1 MRCALTCGLS
11 DLVQIFCFFSNSS
24 RNIVKFL
31 LLVLLLCYSLLP
43 AATMFRNVLRAVP
56 LGQTRCTLKM
66 SWLSCSAHTIS
77 IAPSAGHSILGTGRN
92 RTQGSSVALFSD
104 STHPYIQHITTSLGA
119 IVSHCQPSSC
129 CRPSIARPGPAFRN
143 WVQLLAGNSSTWS
156 LASWHHPGAELLTRL
171 ADVKTFAITGD
182 LGRVGQQEHVLL

>member
-43 AATMFRNVLRAVP
+43 AATMFRNVLLAVP
-56 LGQTRCTLKM
+56 LGWTNSLHTENVMAQL
-66 SWLSCSAHTIS
+66 LSSHHIHCAICGPQH
-77 IAPSAGHSILGTGRN
+77 PRN

-171 ADVKTFAITGD
+171 ADVKSFAITGD

>member
-104 STHPYIQHITTSLGA
+104 STHPYIPFSISLHHLEPLSA
-119 IVSHCQPSSC
+119 IVSHLLVADLPSPDLAPPSGIGCSC
-129 CRPSIARPGPAFRN
+129 WQGIVPPGR
-143 WVQLLAGNSSTWS
+143 W
-156 LASWHHPGAELLTRL
+156 HPGTTL
-171 ADVKTFAITGD
+171 VPSC
-182 LGRVGQQEHVLL
+182 